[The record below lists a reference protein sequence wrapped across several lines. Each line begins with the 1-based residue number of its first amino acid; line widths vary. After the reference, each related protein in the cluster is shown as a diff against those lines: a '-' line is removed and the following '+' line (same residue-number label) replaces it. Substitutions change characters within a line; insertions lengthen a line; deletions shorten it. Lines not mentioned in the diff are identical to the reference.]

1 MCLAPTPP
9 QECSSEN
16 AFDTLVR
23 EEERVENENQH
34 QIQEGFFQQ
43 HHIHD
48 GFFQQHDIQD
58 GFLQFA
64 EELASEDVEL
74 PSNPHFEMI
83 SYGINNAPESF
94 VSYIDLLNRPGQ
106 FDERNPQ
113 FFENDSDDIVP
124 SHLHQEL

>member
-1 MCLAPTPP
+1 MCVAPNPP
-9 QECSSEN
+9 QECSNEN
-16 AFDTLVR
+16 AFNTLVR

-34 QIQEGFFQQ
+34 QIQE
-43 HHIHD
+43 

-94 VSYIDLLNRPGQ
+94 VSYINLLN
-106 FDERNPQ
+106 
-113 FFENDSDDIVP
+113 
-124 SHLHQEL
+124 